1 MMIRYNET
9 QSGLSVL
16 EQANIPAALV
26 QEIFVVQSQLLAG
39 LQQDLRLF
47 KDEIESYLTTITV
60 PLAQQEKTV
69 QEQQQILQKVIR
81 NAEVLEL
88 GNAENLSLSEY
99 GDFVESI
106 LNNAILLTIG
116 YSKQAISMVYRLS
129 DVVER
134 LNTLGR
140 LVIDI
145 STVNRKTK
153 MLAFNATL
161 EAAHAGL
168 EGRAFHHV
176 AAEVR
181 DLSSS
186 IATLSQN
193 MQTEIH
199 HVTEGV
205 LETHKMLV
213 QCAAMDMQ
221 PMAEASEKLEHLIT
235 ALLTQQERFAA
246 AKQELQQLQ
255 APQGEL
261 PAVLPLV
268 KKIQTFQ
275 CIMEKIQRQQGDVLE
290 KLNNSMSI
298 EDIQMFF
305 TTQVDE
311 IRALFP
317 IDAQTT
323 ITIQHNTVE

>member
-16 EQANIPAALV
+16 EQANIPAVLV
-26 QEIFVVQSQLLAG
+26 QEIFVVQSQMFAG
-39 LQQDLRLF
+39 LQQHLRLF
-47 KDEIESYLTTITV
+47 KEEIESYLTTITV

-106 LNNAILLTIG
+106 LNNAILLTIA

-134 LNTLGR
+134 LGTLGQ
-140 LVIDI
+140 LVVNI

-153 MLAFNATL
+153 MLALNATL
-161 EAAHAGL
+161 EAAHAGQ

-181 DLSSS
+181 DLSES
-186 IATLSQN
+186 ISKLSHN

-199 HVTEGV
+199 HVTQGV

-246 AKQELQQLQ
+246 VKQEIQALP
-255 APQGEL
+255 APQGDL
-261 PAVLPLV
+261 PTVFPLV
-268 KKIQTFQ
+268 KKIQKFQ
-275 CIMEKIQRQQGDVLE
+275 SIVEKIQQQQGGVLE
-290 KLNNSMSI
+290 KLNNSTSI
-298 EDIQMFF
+298 EEMQAFF
-305 TTQVDE
+305 ATQENEMRAFFSMDASEITTV
-311 IRALFP
+311 P
-317 IDAQTT
+317 
-323 ITIQHNTVE
+323 